1 MKLNTKS
8 TRFFMVPSISLL
20 ALGVLAGCGSNENAN
35 DSVTES
41 PTSSSATV
49 SSSTAAESSEATA
62 SPTDSPVP
70 SSSSSSSAEAE
81 GNTVV
86 AEKNKISFTVPEG
99 WDSINLA
106 TVDYSA
112 PDAQELLQQFATS
125 SNITVEELEA
135 QMKEYDLSVYDTGV
149 DGTEIDNI
157 TVAAQPVAAAALPTE
172 QDTLI
177 MIQSMLSAIPGA
189 YSTFE
194 TPLGEGASQAYTTE
208 IVGRSLNNQL
218 LIVPSG
224 MDKSF
229 TVLTVTSSGDVQ
241 AIADQIISSL
251 KKA

>member
-86 AEKNKISFTVPEG
+86 AEKNKISLPFLRAGIPST
-99 WDSINLA
+99 WQRLITLHLMLRSSFSNLLLPA
-106 TVDYSA
+106 T
-112 PDAQELLQQFATS
+112 
-125 SNITVEELEA
+125 
-135 QMKEYDLSVYDTGV
+135 
-149 DGTEIDNI
+149 
-157 TVAAQPVAAAALPTE
+157 
-172 QDTLI
+172 
-177 MIQSMLSAIPGA
+177 
-189 YSTFE
+189 
-194 TPLGEGASQAYTTE
+194 
-208 IVGRSLNNQL
+208 
-218 LIVPSG
+218 
-224 MDKSF
+224 
-229 TVLTVTSSGDVQ
+229 
-241 AIADQIISSL
+241 
-251 KKA
+251 